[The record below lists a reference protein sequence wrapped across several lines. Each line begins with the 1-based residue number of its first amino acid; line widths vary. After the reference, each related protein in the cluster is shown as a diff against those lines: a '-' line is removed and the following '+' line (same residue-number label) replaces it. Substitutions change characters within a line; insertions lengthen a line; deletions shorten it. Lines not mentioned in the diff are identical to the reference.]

1 MELTKGLSKS
11 YMEGGRGKEQNCPR
25 RLQKQVESLVINLSR
40 NKHLEDE
47 SAQPGV
53 TLYLQ
58 QDLDWGKKLS
68 GW

>member
-11 YMEGGRGKEQNCPR
+11 YMEGGRGKEHNCPQ
-25 RLQKQVESLVINLSR
+25 RLQKQAESLVINLSR

-58 QDLDWGKKLS
+58 QDLDWGKELS